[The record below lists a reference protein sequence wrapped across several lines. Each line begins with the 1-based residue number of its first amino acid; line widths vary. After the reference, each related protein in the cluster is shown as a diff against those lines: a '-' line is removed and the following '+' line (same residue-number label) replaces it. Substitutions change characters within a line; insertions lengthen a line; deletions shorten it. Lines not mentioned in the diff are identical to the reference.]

1 MTEAMEEQ
9 AIGQAIM
16 NEQCQ
21 NLHVLN
27 ELDVPVLCMGLKRY
41 GGFCQYRKGFVVANK
56 EQSRLYQV
64 FCGCDKT
71 AGDVC

>member
-1 MTEAMEEQ
+1 MEEQ

-27 ELDVPVLCMGLKRY
+27 ELDVPVLCMGLKDMVVSASPE
-41 GGFCQYRKGFVVANK
+41 GILVANK
-56 EQSRLYQV
+56 EQSSYIKSFVDAIKQQV
-64 FCGCDKT
+64 CSTG
-71 AGDVC
+71 

>member
-1 MTEAMEEQ
+1 MEEQ

-27 ELDVPVLCMGLKRY
+27 ELDVPVLCMGLKDMVVSASPE
-41 GGFCQYRKGFVVANK
+41 GILVANR
-56 EQSRLYQV
+56 SSPAISSLLWMR
-64 FCGCDKT
+64 
-71 AGDVC
+71 